1 MKAALRQVRVTSKKA
16 SLIAKLVRN
25 KNALEALDILKFTRK
40 KAAPILRKVL
50 ESAMANAVNN
60 TKQIRENLFIKEIV
74 ITEGPTY
81 KRGIPI
87 SRGRTHPILKRTS
100 HINIRLEVK
109 APVAPKVRQVK
120 SRKEDSSTKPEVV
133 PTK

>member
-60 TKQIRENLFIKEIV
+60 TKQIRENLFIK
-74 ITEGPTY
+74 
-81 KRGIPI
+81 
-87 SRGRTHPILKRTS
+87 
-100 HINIRLEVK
+100 
-109 APVAPKVRQVK
+109 
-120 SRKEDSSTKPEVV
+120 
-133 PTK
+133 